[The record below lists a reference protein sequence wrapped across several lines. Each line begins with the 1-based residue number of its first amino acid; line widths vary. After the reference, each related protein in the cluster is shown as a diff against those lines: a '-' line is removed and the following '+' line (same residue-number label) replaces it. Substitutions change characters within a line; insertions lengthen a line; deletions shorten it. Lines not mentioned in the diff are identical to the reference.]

1 MTKKEYM
8 KKLAYQ
14 LRRLP
19 KEDFDK
25 AMDYFEEY
33 FEDAGIENEQ
43 KAIEDLGAPEE
54 AASALIL
61 DLAQENAVKPP
72 KTMKR
77 RFSALW
83 IAVLALFAAP
93 IALPL
98 TLGILAV
105 IGAVILGI
113 LAVVGG
119 ILISALAAIAGS
131 VLGIIGGIAIIPQT
145 FGGGLVTIGL
155 SLMLIG
161 CGILVTYFTILLAR
175 WIIIKLAG
183 LLGRLVRK
191 GGKRHEEK

>member
-61 DLAQENAVKPP
+61 DLAQENAAKPP

-83 IAVLALFAAP
+83 IAILALFAAP

-98 TLGILAV
+98 ALCILAV
-105 IGAVILGI
+105 IASLILGI

-119 ILISALAAIAGS
+119 ILVTALAAVAGS
-131 VLGIIGGIAIIPQT
+131 MLGIIGGIAIIPQT

-183 LLGRLVRK
+183 LLGKLVRK

>member
-83 IAVLALFAAP
+83 IAILALFAAP

-98 TLGILAV
+98 AL
-105 IGAVILGI
+105 
-113 LAVVGG
+113 G

-175 WIIIKLAG
+175 WAIIKLAG
-183 LLGRLVRK
+183 LLGRLVKK
-191 GGKRHEEK
+191 GGRRHEEK

>member
-83 IAVLALFAAP
+83 IAILALC
-93 IALPL
+93 
-98 TLGILAV
+98 ILAV
-105 IGAVILGI
+105 IASLILGI

-119 ILISALAAIAGS
+119 ILVTALAAVAGS

-183 LLGRLVRK
+183 LLGKLVRK

>member
-19 KEDFDK
+19 KKDYDK

-33 FEDAGIENEQ
+33 FEDAGTEHEQ
-43 KAIEDLGAPEE
+43 KAIQDLGTPEE

-61 DLAQENAVKPP
+61 ELAQENAAKPP

-98 TLGILAV
+98 ALGILAV

-119 ILISALAAIAGS
+119 ILISALAAVAGS
-131 VLGIIGGIAIIPQT
+131 ILGIIGGIAIIPQT
-145 FGGGLVTIGL
+145 FGGGLITIGF
-155 SLMLIG
+155 SLMMIG

-175 WIIIKLAG
+175 WLIVKLAG
-183 LLGRLVRK
+183 LLGRLVRR
-191 GGKRHEEK
+191 GGRRHEEK

>member
-19 KEDFDK
+19 KKDYDK

-33 FEDAGIENEQ
+33 FEDAGTEHEQ
-43 KAIEDLGAPEE
+43 KAIQDLRTPEE

-61 DLAQENAVKPP
+61 DLAQENAAKPP

-98 TLGILAV
+98 ALGILAV

-119 ILISALAAIAGS
+119 ILISALAAVAGS
-131 VLGIIGGIAIIPQT
+131 ILGIIGGIAIIPQT
-145 FGGGLVTIGL
+145 FGGGLITIGF
-155 SLMLIG
+155 SLMMIG

-175 WIIIKLAG
+175 WLIVKLAG
-183 LLGRLVRK
+183 LLGRLVRR
-191 GGKRHEEK
+191 GGRRHEEK

>member
-19 KEDFDK
+19 KKDYDK

-33 FEDAGIENEQ
+33 FEDAGTEHEQ
-43 KAIEDLGAPEE
+43 KAIQDLGTPEE

-61 DLAQENAVKPP
+61 DLAQENAAKPP

-83 IAVLALFAAP
+83 IAILALFAAP

-98 TLGILAV
+98 ALGILAV

-119 ILISALAAIAGS
+119 ILISALAAVAGS
-131 VLGIIGGIAIIPQT
+131 ILGIIGGIAIIPQT
-145 FGGGLVTIGL
+145 FGGGLITIGF
-155 SLMLIG
+155 SLMMIG

-175 WIIIKLAG
+175 WLIVKLAG
-183 LLGRLVRK
+183 LLGRLVRR
-191 GGKRHEEK
+191 GGRRHEEK

>member
-33 FEDAGIENEQ
+33 FEDAGIENEK

-83 IAVLALFAAP
+83 IAVLAP

-161 CGILVTYFTILLAR
+161 CGILVTYFIILLAR
-175 WIIIKLAG
+175 WLIVKLAG
-183 LLGRLVRK
+183 LLGRLVRR
-191 GGKRHEEK
+191 GGRRHEEK

>member
-83 IAVLALFAAP
+83 IAILALFAAP

-98 TLGILAV
+98 ALGILAV

-131 VLGIIGGIAIIPQT
+131 VLGIIGGIAIIPSDLWRRTGHHRSLSDADRMRHSGDIFHHITGSLDNHQT
-145 FGGGLVTIGL
+145 CRT
-155 SLMLIG
+155 
-161 CGILVTYFTILLAR
+161 AR
-175 WIIIKLAG
+175 QTCQ
-183 LLGRLVRK
+183 
-191 GGKRHEEK
+191 KRRTKT

>member
-83 IAVLALFAAP
+83 IAILALFAAP

-98 TLGILAV
+98 ALGILAV

-119 ILISALAAIAGS
+119 ILISALAA
-131 VLGIIGGIAIIPQT
+131 IAIIPQT

-175 WIIIKLAG
+175 WAIIKLAG
-183 LLGRLVRK
+183 LLGRLVKK
-191 GGKRHEEK
+191 GGRRHEEK

>member
-83 IAVLALFAAP
+83 IAILALFAAP

-98 TLGILAV
+98 ALGILAV

-155 SLMLIG
+155 SDADRMRHSGDIFHHITGSLG
-161 CGILVTYFTILLAR
+161 NHQTCRTAR
-175 WIIIKLAG
+175 QTCQ
-183 LLGRLVRK
+183 
-191 GGKRHEEK
+191 KRRTKT

>member
-1 MTKKEYM
+1 
-8 KKLAYQ
+8 
-14 LRRLP
+14 
-19 KEDFDK
+19 
-25 AMDYFEEY
+25 MDYFEEY

-83 IAVLALFAAP
+83 IAILALFAAP

-98 TLGILAV
+98 ALCILAV
-105 IGAVILGI
+105 LASLILGI

-119 ILISALAAIAGS
+119 ILVTALAAVAGS

-145 FGGGLVTIGL
+145 LGGRTGYDRSVSDADRLWNPGHIFHHITG
-155 SLMLIG
+155 SLG
-161 CGILVTYFTILLAR
+161 NHQTCRTAR
-175 WIIIKLAG
+175 QTCQ
-183 LLGRLVRK
+183 
-191 GGKRHEEK
+191 KRRTKT

>member
-77 RFSALW
+77 RFSALCNLIIFAVPSLKLLVIGIH
-83 IAVLALFAAP
+83 IAVFL
-93 IALPL
+93 
-98 TLGILAV
+98 
-105 IGAVILGI
+105 
-113 LAVVGG
+113 
-119 ILISALAAIAGS
+119 
-131 VLGIIGGIAIIPQT
+131 
-145 FGGGLVTIGL
+145 
-155 SLMLIG
+155 
-161 CGILVTYFTILLAR
+161 
-175 WIIIKLAG
+175 
-183 LLGRLVRK
+183 
-191 GGKRHEEK
+191 

>member
-83 IAVLALFAAP
+83 IAILALFAAP

-98 TLGILAV
+98 ALGILAV

-119 ILISALAAIAGS
+119 ILISALAAIAGRTRHYRRDCNYPS
-131 VLGIIGGIAIIPQT
+131 DLWRRTGHHRSLSDADRMRHSGDIFHHITGSLGNHQT
-145 FGGGLVTIGL
+145 CRT
-155 SLMLIG
+155 
-161 CGILVTYFTILLAR
+161 AR
-175 WIIIKLAG
+175 QTCQ
-183 LLGRLVRK
+183 
-191 GGKRHEEK
+191 KRRTKT

>member
-83 IAVLALFAAP
+83 IAILALFAAP

-98 TLGILAV
+98 ALGILAV
-105 IGAVILGI
+105 IASLILGI

-119 ILISALAAIAGS
+119 ILVTALAAVAGS
-131 VLGIIGGIAIIPQT
+131 GGIAIIPQT

-183 LLGRLVRK
+183 LLGKLVRK
-191 GGKRHEEK
+191 EGKRHEEK

>member
-83 IAVLALFAAP
+83 IAILALFAAP

-98 TLGILAV
+98 ALGILAV
-105 IGAVILGI
+105 IASLILGI

-119 ILISALAAIAGS
+119 ILVTALAAVAGS
-131 VLGIIGGIAIIPQT
+131 VLGIIGGIA
-145 FGGGLVTIGL
+145 
-155 SLMLIG
+155 MLIG
-161 CGILVTYFTILLAR
+161 CGILVTYFIILLAR
-175 WIIIKLAG
+175 WLIVKLAG
-183 LLGRLVRK
+183 LLGKLVRK
-191 GGKRHEEK
+191 EGKRHEEK

>member
-77 RFSALW
+77 RFSA
-83 IAVLALFAAP
+83 ILALFAAP

-98 TLGILAV
+98 ALCILAV
-105 IGAVILGI
+105 LASLILGI

-119 ILISALAAIAGS
+119 ILVTALAAVAGS

-145 FGGGLVTIGL
+145 LGGGLVTIGL

-183 LLGRLVRK
+183 LLGKLVRK

>member
-83 IAVLALFAAP
+83 IAILALFAAP

-98 TLGILAV
+98 ALGILAV

-155 SLMLIG
+155 SDADRLWNPGHIFHHITGSLDHHQT
-161 CGILVTYFTILLAR
+161 CRTAR
-175 WIIIKLAG
+175 QTCEK
-183 LLGRLVRK
+183 R
-191 GGKRHEEK
+191 GKKT

>member
-83 IAVLALFAAP
+83 IAILALFAAP

-98 TLGILAV
+98 ALGILAV

-113 LAVVGG
+113 VGG

-175 WIIIKLAG
+175 WAIIKLAG
-183 LLGRLVRK
+183 LLGRLVKK
-191 GGKRHEEK
+191 GGRRHEEK